1 MDRPPAVDHYAT
13 LDPAAPKSLLSA
25 ASRRELTRKPWAV
38 PDTADG
44 WDMVGHSGG
53 FQGVKTQTATIPSQK
68 ITVSVLTNAAD
79 GNPQLLPEGVVH
91 ILRAFAKHGPPAKSV
106 ADWRGRWWS
115 LWDAIDLVPLGAQ
128 VMVAA
133 PGEAVAAGAPPHMN
147 VMCSPGVT
155 SPP

>member
-1 MDRPPAVDHYAT
+1 
-13 LDPAAPKSLLSA
+13 
-25 ASRRELTRKPWAV
+25 
-38 PDTADG
+38 
-44 WDMVGHSGG
+44 
-53 FQGVKTQTATIPSQK
+53 VKTQTATIPSQK

-79 GNPQLLPEGVVH
+79 GNPQLLLEGVVH

-106 ADWRGRWWS
+106 AGWRGRWWS

-147 VMCSPGVT
+147 DMCSPGVT